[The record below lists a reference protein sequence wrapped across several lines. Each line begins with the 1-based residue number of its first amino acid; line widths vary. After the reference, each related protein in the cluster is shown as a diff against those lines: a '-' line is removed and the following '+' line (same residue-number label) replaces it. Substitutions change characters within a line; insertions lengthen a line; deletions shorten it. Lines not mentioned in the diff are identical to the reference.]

1 VTAKEKYLTL
11 HYAANG
17 NFATGQYDPASIGF
31 NLADISSP
39 SLLSVLPSGVKALVY
54 VGMTDGVTASFQQ
67 LVNSFAG
74 DPRVYGF
81 YLADEPAST
90 STVAANLRA
99 ESDYIH
105 AQIPGAKT
113 FMVLENQSSNTSPSY
128 YSGFSPDNTHIDL
141 FGIDPYPVQ
150 ANVPGG
156 YDLNI
161 IPLAVQ
167 AAEKIGIPQADL
179 VPVIQAFGGGDY
191 TTYYV
196 PTATQEQEIFSKW
209 AATLP
214 DPAFDAAYSWG
225 SQLGDTALSQL
236 PDLQQLWAAH
246 NSGSTS
252 APAPDTT
259 APDTSIGTK
268 PPATTDQTTAAFSWS
283 GTDNAGGSGVD
294 HYLYELDNGGW
305 ISSNTTTTSFSGL
318 SNGSHTFQVEA
329 VDAAGNTDA
338 TPASYSWTVN
348 TMAADT
354 TAPDTSIG
362 TKPPATTDQT
372 TASFSWSGTDNVG
385 GSGVD
390 HYLYQL
396 DNGDWISSNTTTT
409 SFSGLSNGSHT
420 FQVEAVDA
428 AGNTDATPASYSW
441 TVNTVAQ
448 DTSIVGTA
456 AADKLSGSGTND
468 ILVGGGG
475 ADTLTGGQGKDTF
488 TYNATTDSTP
498 AAADTITDFTHG
510 VDKIDF
516 TNIAGI
522 NASGGVP
529 QFQGNITGNG
539 NGNLRLAAHSVAYI
553 EVGGNTEVLVNTS
566 NAAEKV
572 TTTDTHAADMQ
583 IHLVGVNLG
592 LTASDFH
599 HV

>member
-1 VTAKEKYLTL
+1 MAKLVPNTQAGSLTSPQQGTDDALLGVNDAPTL

-17 NFATGQYDPASIGF
+17 NFASGQYDPASLGF
-31 NLADISSP
+31 NLADISSA
-39 SLLSVLPSGVKALVY
+39 SLLSELPSGVKALVY
-54 VGMTDGVTASFQQ
+54 VGMSDGVTAFFQQ
-67 LVNSFAG
+67 VVNSFAG

-179 VPVIQAFGGGDY
+179 VPVIQAFGGGDWPGNA
-191 TTYYV
+191 YYV
-196 PTATQEQEIFSKW
+196 PTVAQEQEILSTW
-209 AATLP
+209 AAALP
-214 DPAFDAAYSWG
+214 DPAFDYAYSWG

-294 HYLYELDNGGW
+294 HYLYELDNGG
-305 ISSNTTTTSFSGL
+305 
-318 SNGSHTFQVEA
+318 
-329 VDAAGNTDA
+329 
-338 TPASYSWTVN
+338 
-348 TMAADT
+348 
-354 TAPDTSIG
+354 
-362 TKPPATTDQT
+362 
-372 TASFSWSGTDNVG
+372 
-385 GSGVD
+385 
-390 HYLYQL
+390 
-396 DNGDWISSNTTTT
+396 WISSNTTTT

-583 IHLVGVNLG
+583 IVLVGVNLG